1 MGMCTKEEVIK
12 VVADSEQRLLAV
24 MHTELQKLREEV
36 RHDREQSH
44 NALAKTISNFGS
56 EVITATKDL
65 REFIIK
71 RGAEIDML
79 IIWKSVHEV
88 EAKEINNKVTEI
100 QTTLSRLMWIVITG
114 VAIAVL
120 GLVLK

>member
-1 MGMCTKEEVIK
+1 
-12 VVADSEQRLLAV
+12 
-24 MHTELQKLREEV
+24 
-36 RHDREQSH
+36 
-44 NALAKTISNFGS
+44 
-56 EVITATKDL
+56 
-65 REFIIK
+65 
-71 RGAEIDML
+71 ML